1 MRPATP
7 DDLDLFSSLR
17 DRRLP
22 DGLFIG
28 DGIRVVRRM
37 LATVKVDRILCP
49 PDWVEKI
56 GAPPEVDVVTAP
68 KSVLSEIVGFNL
80 HQGVMALGR
89 IPAPQPVTGSLLV
102 ALDGISS
109 SENAGAVLRS
119 CAAFGVD
126 GVIIGPGTASP
137 WNRRSVRTSMG
148 APLHLATHAVP
159 DLAAFCTPRMAYA
172 AHIHG
177 ERVDFREVDYRGDV
191 TIVLGSEATGVS
203 DAVLRACR
211 KTIYIPMA
219 PDWDCLNVAASSAVL
234 LAEVQRQRRPKPGP
248 GP

>member
-1 MRPATP
+1 MHNTTAMRPATP
-7 DDLDLFSSLR
+7 EDLELFSSLR

-37 LATVKVDRILCP
+37 LATVKVERILCP
-49 PDWVEKI
+49 PEWVEKI
-56 GAPPEVDVVTAP
+56 AAPAGVDVVAAP
-68 KSVLSEIVGFNL
+68 KSALSEIVGFNL
-80 HQGVMALGR
+80 HQGVMALGH
-89 IPAPQPVTGSLLV
+89 IPPMKPVSGSLLV
-102 ALDGISS
+102 ALDGVSNN
-109 SENAGAVLRS
+109 ENLGAVLRS

-126 GVIIGPGTASP
+126 GVVIGPGTVSP

-148 APLHLATHAVP
+148 APLYLATHTVEN
-159 DLAAFCTPRMAYA
+159 LAAFCAPRVAYA

-177 ERVDFREVDYRGDV
+177 ERVDFRDVDYRGDV

-203 DAVLRACR
+203 DAVLKACR
-211 KTIYIPMA
+211 KTIYIAMA

-234 LAEVQRQRRPKPGP
+234 LAEVQRQRRR
-248 GP
+248 

>member
-1 MRPATP
+1 MPAATS

-17 DRRLP
+17 DRKLP

-37 LATVKVDRILCP
+37 LATVKVEKILCP
-49 PDWVEKI
+49 PEWVEKI
-56 GAPPEVDVVTAP
+56 APPAGVEVRTAS
-68 KSVLSEIVGFNL
+68 KDVLSRIVGFNL

-89 IPAPQPVTGSLLV
+89 IPEPEPLTGSLLV
-102 ALDGISS
+102 ALDGVSNN
-109 SENAGAVLRS
+109 ENVGAVLRS

-126 GVIIGPGTASP
+126 GVVYGNGTVSP

-148 APLHLATHAVP
+148 APLYVP
-159 DLAAFCTPRMAYA
+159 TYPIADLAAFCRDRIAYA

-177 ERVDFREVDYRGDV
+177 DRVDFRDVDYRGPV
-191 TIVLGSEATGVS
+191 TIVLGSEATGV
-203 DAVLRACR
+203 APEVIAACR

-234 LAEVQRQRRPKPGP
+234 LAEVQRQRRP
-248 GP
+248 